1 MSQLRGQ
8 NLLILLA
15 ILRLTDRGNKYVK
28 NMPLSRAKSIME
40 SNETELNYNFGGKA
54 VNLYGVPNQEF
65 SKKYFDERV
74 KPVFERLLKQ
84 FPLDPDDV
92 TGRNSLRNRAEMEVI
107 YNGHLENTLNLK
119 EQGHKLVIASSH
131 ADCSERCRKWQGR
144 VYSLDGTSG
153 TAPDGRKYVPLE
165 KATDVYY
172 TTKAGKTYKNGLLG
186 FNCRHYLVPYEDGFR
201 FPRISKEE
209 AKKEYKI
216 TQKQRSLEREVRY
229 WRNEALM
236 YKNTNREYYQIARN
250 TAIDANKEYIA
261 FSKDNS
267 RAYYPSRT
275 QIF

>member
-1 MSQLRGQ
+1 MTIANKPLNWEAITLEEAETSIREIVKDDYLSRVPKAVTDAKVRKVIDRAISKIKIKDLANAGKRSLLNFYFRQYQEISQLRGQ
-8 NLLILLA
+8 NLLVLLA

-40 SNETELNYNFGGKA
+40 SNEAELNYNFGGKA

-92 TGRNSLRNRAEMEVI
+92 TRRNSLRNR
-107 YNGHLENTLNLK
+107 
-119 EQGHKLVIASSH
+119 S
-131 ADCSERCRKWQGR
+131 
-144 VYSLDGTSG
+144 
-153 TAPDGRKYVPLE
+153 
-165 KATDVYY
+165 
-172 TTKAGKTYKNGLLG
+172 
-186 FNCRHYLVPYEDGFR
+186 
-201 FPRISKEE
+201 
-209 AKKEYKI
+209 
-216 TQKQRSLEREVRY
+216 EREVRY